1 MARPKLSLPIAFIIF
16 LLLLPVLTTPLQISV
31 PVDAS
36 SAEQFLEYVCARVID
51 SVRTQHGN
59 SMPHVA
65 DAEPELRPQ
74 LVDDRCRGIIVRR
87 TDIQVE
93 DKDSANKFR
102 IAMDNGD
109 RSPLRHELARPFNI
123 NL

>member
-74 LVDDRCRGIIVRR
+74 LVDGCRGIIVRR